1 MRECSMHAMGIA
13 RGNRPSGLRSA
24 DGWERVH
31 ARIISGI
38 WQRAPVADACFTIS
52 EAKSSLGAPCP
63 PPIMSAVTTNC
74 EPFACAR
81 AYGAGAVHPCRWD
94 HN

>member
-52 EAKSSLGAPCP
+52 EAKSSLHTG
-63 PPIMSAVTTNC
+63 SALPAANHECSVTTHRKD
-74 EPFACAR
+74 FGRTR
-81 AYGAGAVHPCRWD
+81 AYGAGAV
-94 HN
+94 

>member
-38 WQRAPVADACFTIS
+38 WQRAPVADAVLLSRFLKQNPHW
-52 EAKSSLGAPCP
+52 ERL
-63 PPIMSAVTTNC
+63 
-74 EPFACAR
+74 AR
-81 AYGAGAVHPCRWD
+81 RQS
-94 HN
+94 

>member
-63 PPIMSAVTTNC
+63 PPIMSAVTTPRKDLGQ
-74 EPFACAR
+74 ER
-81 AYGAGAVHPCRWD
+81 AYGAGAV
-94 HN
+94 